1 MYSADSGHAMFAAE
15 REAREMAARGAWVE
29 HVSFKPQAKVFHRFL
44 SVEEC
49 DALKAQA
56 EPAMKRSTVV
66 DSVTGEVK
74 TDPIRTSYQTF
85 LVRRSSEMVIKV
97 DERIAR
103 AVGLPWYHGEDM
115 QVLRYGIGQQYDTH
129 QDVGEVSS
137 KSGAQLASSG
147 GHRAI
152 TCLLYFTDVEEGG
165 ETVFPI
171 SEWADEEMKE
181 GLAGSFSKC
190 GSQGVA
196 VKPRKGDAL
205 LFFSLD
211 ENERVDT
218 TSLHAGCPVIEGNK
232 WSATKWM
239 HIHEFGQG
247 TKHARQH
254 KNGKGCVDDDKSCVT
269 WAAAGECEKNPSF
282 MTGPEGACQ
291 KSCGHCH
298 T

>member
-1 MYSADSGHAMFAAE
+1 MFAAE
-15 REAREMAARGAWVE
+15 CEAREMAARGAWVE

-196 VKPRKGDAL
+196 VKPRKGDMMCFWSIDYMAKI
-205 LFFSLD
+205 D
-211 ENERVDT
+211 RH
-218 TSLHAGCPVIEGNK
+218 SLHAGCPVIKGEK
-232 WSATKWM
+232 WTGTKW
-239 HIHEFGQG
+239 IHQTPFRWGG
-247 TKHARQH
+247 SNAKR
-254 KNGKGCVDDDKSCVT
+254 KGSAPGSGPCEDLRDECET
-269 WAAAGECEKNPSF
+269 WAYHGECDKNPLF
-282 MTGPEGACQ
+282 MVGTEGACN
-291 KSCGHCH
+291 KACGKC
-298 T
+298 